1 VSILGPIFL
10 SVLVAAPTAGADS
23 SVPHLRRQG
32 TATQLVVDGRPF
44 LTRGGELG
52 NSTASNPTYLEPLW
66 ERLAD
71 LNLNTVLAPIYW
83 DLLEPE
89 EGRFDFSTV
98 DRLVAQARDHEMRL
112 VLLRF
117 GSWKNSMSCYAPA
130 WVKRDSRRF
139 PRARDLDGTPQEILS
154 PFSTENRDADARAFA
169 AALKHL
175 REIDG
180 TAQTV
185 VMVQVE
191 NEIGMIP
198 TARDHG
204 PEAGRAFA
212 SAVPAALTEY
222 LAAHRDE
229 LAPELRTL
237 WLGAGGRSAGTWS
250 EVFGPGPAADGSLPG
265 ALRTSAGSA
274 ATRPTRDVTS
284 GWSPAGSRY
293 RG

>member
-1 VSILGPIFL
+1 LSIFGSIFL

-212 SAVPAALTEY
+212 SAVPAELTGY
-222 LAAHRDE
+222 LAARRNE
-229 LAPELRTL
+229 LAPKLRAL